1 MEDNQIVDK
10 LSEFIRQEL
19 LGRSNYSLEINQPL
33 ISGGLIDSFSLAH
46 IGVFI
51 EHAFNVYI
59 PDNDLTVDQMDTLAQ
74 MVARI
79 KQGLDS

>member
-1 MEDNQIVDK
+1 MDDDVIAEK
-10 LSEFIRQEL
+10 LSEFIRREL
-19 LGRSNYSLEINQPL
+19 LGRADYPLEADQPL

-51 EHAFNVYI
+51 EQTFNVYI
-59 PDNDLTVDQMDTLAQ
+59 PDNDLTVAQMDTLAQ

-79 KQGLDS
+79 RAGLPS